1 MQMSLP
7 VVTDSLTRYL
17 AEVRRFPLLNEEEEH
32 RLAVRLF
39 EHNDLQA
46 AQTLITAN
54 LRFVVKVANEY
65 RSYGLKMLDL
75 IQEGNVGLM
84 LAVKKFNP
92 YRGLRLVSYAVWWI
106 RAQIQSYII
115 SSWSLVKIGTTQ
127 AQRKLFYKLKQAKQA
142 IAAMTGGSS
151 TDPADTAA
159 YLSVDEATVTE
170 MDQRL
175 MGEVSLDAPLSEY
188 DGMTMMDG
196 LVDDRPN
203 QEQQLAAAEEQSV
216 LKRQIDRAMQGLS
229 DNEQI
234 VVRERI
240 TAEEP
245 KTLQELSEQLGVSR
259 ERIRQIEQNAIKKLR
274 KTLAG
279 SRLAA

>member
-7 VVTDSLTRYL
+7 VTTDSLSRYL
-17 AEVRRFPLLNEEEEH
+17 AEVRAFPLLSEDDEH
-32 RLAVRLF
+32 RLAVRLYD
-39 EHNDLQA
+39 HNDLQA
-46 AQTLITAN
+46 AQTLITSN

-84 LAVKKFNP
+84 LAVRKFNP

-106 RAQIQSYII
+106 RAQIQSFII

-142 IAAMTGGSS
+142 IASMTGNESV
-151 TDPADTAA
+151 DALDTAA
-159 YLSVDEATVTE
+159 YLNVDAADVDE
-170 MDQRL
+170 MDQRM
-175 MGEVSLDAPLSEY
+175 MGEVSLDAPLGDAEGFSL
-188 DGMTMMDG
+188 MDT

-203 QEQQLAAAEEQSV
+203 QEQALAARQESHT
-216 LKRQIDRAMQGLS
+216 LKRRIATAMAGLTV
-229 DNEQI
+229 NEQTVI
-234 VVRERI
+234 RERV

-245 KTLQELSEQLGVSR
+245 LTLQELSSKMGVSR
-259 ERIRQIEQNAIKKLR
+259 ERVRQIEENALR
-274 KTLAG
+274 KLKRQLAD
-279 SRLAA
+279 AA

>member
-7 VVTDSLTRYL
+7 VTTDSLSRYL
-17 AEVRRFPLLNEEEEH
+17 AEVRAFPLLSEDDEH
-32 RLAVRLF
+32 RLAVRLYD
-39 EHNDLQA
+39 HNDLQA
-46 AQTLITAN
+46 AQTLITSN

-84 LAVKKFNP
+84 LAVRKFNP

-106 RAQIQSYII
+106 RAQIQSFII

-142 IAAMTGGSS
+142 IASMTGNESV
-151 TDPADTAA
+151 DALDTAA
-159 YLSVDEATVTE
+159 YLNVDVADVDE
-170 MDQRL
+170 MDQRM
-175 MGEVSLDAPLSEY
+175 MGEVSLDAPLGDTEGFSL
-188 DGMTMMDG
+188 MDT

-203 QEQQLAAAEEQSV
+203 QEQALAARQESHT
-216 LKRQIDRAMQGLS
+216 LKRRIATAMAGLTV
-229 DNEQI
+229 NEQTVI
-234 VVRERI
+234 RERV

-245 KTLQELSEQLGVSR
+245 LTLQELSSKMGVSR
-259 ERIRQIEQNAIKKLR
+259 ERVRQIEENALR
-274 KTLAG
+274 KLKRQLAD
-279 SRLAA
+279 AA

>member
-7 VVTDSLTRYL
+7 VTTDSLSRYL
-17 AEVRRFPLLNEEEEH
+17 AEVRAFPLLSEDDEH
-32 RLAVRLF
+32 RLAVRLYD
-39 EHNDLQA
+39 HNDLQA
-46 AQTLITAN
+46 AQTLITSN

-84 LAVKKFNP
+84 LAVRKFNP

-106 RAQIQSYII
+106 RAQIQSFII

-142 IAAMTGGSS
+142 IASMTGNESV
-151 TDPADTAA
+151 DALDTAA
-159 YLSVDEATVTE
+159 YLNVDAADVDE
-170 MDQRL
+170 MDQRM
-175 MGEVSLDAPLSEY
+175 MGEVSLDAPLGDTEGFSL
-188 DGMTMMDG
+188 MDT

-203 QEQQLAAAEEQSV
+203 QEQALAARQESHT
-216 LKRQIDRAMQGLS
+216 LKRRIATAMAGLTV
-229 DNEQI
+229 NEQTVI
-234 VVRERI
+234 RERV

-245 KTLQELSEQLGVSR
+245 LTLQELSSKMGVSR
-259 ERIRQIEQNAIKKLR
+259 ERVRQIEENALR
-274 KTLAG
+274 KLKRQLAD
-279 SRLAA
+279 AA

>member
-7 VVTDSLTRYL
+7 VTTDSLSRYL
-17 AEVRRFPLLNEEEEH
+17 AEVRAFPLLSEDDEH
-32 RLAVRLF
+32 RLAVRLYD
-39 EHNDLQA
+39 HNDLQA
-46 AQTLITAN
+46 AQTLITSN

-84 LAVKKFNP
+84 LAVRKFNP

-106 RAQIQSYII
+106 RAQIQSFII

-142 IAAMTGGSS
+142 IASMTGNESV
-151 TDPADTAA
+151 DALDTAA
-159 YLSVDEATVTE
+159 YLNVDAADVDE
-170 MDQRL
+170 MDQRM
-175 MGEVSLDAPLSEY
+175 MGEVSLDAPLGDAEGFSL
-188 DGMTMMDG
+188 MDT

-203 QEQQLAAAEEQSV
+203 QEQALAARQESHT
-216 LKRQIDRAMQGLS
+216 LKRRIATAMAGLTV
-229 DNEQI
+229 NEQTVI
-234 VVRERI
+234 RERV

-245 KTLQELSEQLGVSR
+245 LTLQELSSKMGVSR
-259 ERIRQIEQNAIKKLR
+259 ERVRQIEENALR
-274 KTLAG
+274 KLKRQLAN
-279 SRLAA
+279 AA

>member
-7 VVTDSLTRYL
+7 VTTDSLSRYL
-17 AEVRRFPLLNEEEEH
+17 AEVRAFPLLSEDDEH
-32 RLAVRLF
+32 RLAVRLYD
-39 EHNDLQA
+39 HNDLQA
-46 AQTLITAN
+46 AQTLITSN

-84 LAVKKFNP
+84 LAVRKFNP

-106 RAQIQSYII
+106 RAQIQSFII

-142 IAAMTGGSS
+142 IASMTGNESV
-151 TDPADTAA
+151 DALDTAA
-159 YLSVDEATVTE
+159 YLNVDAADVDE
-170 MDQRL
+170 MDQRM
-175 MGEVSLDAPLSEY
+175 MGEVSLDAPLGDTEGFSL
-188 DGMTMMDG
+188 MDT

-203 QEQQLAAAEEQSV
+203 QEQALAARQESHT
-216 LKRQIDRAMQGLS
+216 LKRRIATAIAGLTV
-229 DNEQI
+229 NEQTVI
-234 VVRERI
+234 RERV

-245 KTLQELSEQLGVSR
+245 LTLQELSSKMGVSR
-259 ERIRQIEQNAIKKLR
+259 ERVRQIEENALR
-274 KTLAG
+274 KLKRQLAD
-279 SRLAA
+279 AA

>member
-115 SSWSLVKIGTTQ
+115 SSWSLV
-127 AQRKLFYKLKQAKQA
+127 
-142 IAAMTGGSS
+142 
-151 TDPADTAA
+151 
-159 YLSVDEATVTE
+159 
-170 MDQRL
+170 
-175 MGEVSLDAPLSEY
+175 
-188 DGMTMMDG
+188 
-196 LVDDRPN
+196 
-203 QEQQLAAAEEQSV
+203 
-216 LKRQIDRAMQGLS
+216 
-229 DNEQI
+229 
-234 VVRERI
+234 
-240 TAEEP
+240 
-245 KTLQELSEQLGVSR
+245 
-259 ERIRQIEQNAIKKLR
+259 
-274 KTLAG
+274 
-279 SRLAA
+279 

>member
-7 VVTDSLTRYL
+7 VTTDSLSIYL
-17 AEVRRFPLLNEEEEH
+17 AEVRAFPLLSEDDEH
-32 RLAVRLF
+32 RLAVRLYD
-39 EHNDLQA
+39 HNDLQA
-46 AQTLITAN
+46 AQTLITSN

-84 LAVKKFNP
+84 LAVRKFNP

-106 RAQIQSYII
+106 RAQIQSFII

-142 IAAMTGGSS
+142 IASMTGNESV
-151 TDPADTAA
+151 DALDTAA
-159 YLSVDEATVTE
+159 YLNVDAADVDE
-170 MDQRL
+170 MDQRM
-175 MGEVSLDAPLSEY
+175 MGEVSLDAPLGDTEGFSL
-188 DGMTMMDG
+188 MDT

-203 QEQQLAAAEEQSV
+203 QEQALAARQESHT
-216 LKRQIDRAMQGLS
+216 LKRRIATAMAGLTV
-229 DNEQI
+229 NEQTVI
-234 VVRERI
+234 RERV

-245 KTLQELSEQLGVSR
+245 LTLQELSSKMGVSR
-259 ERIRQIEQNAIKKLR
+259 ERVRQIEENALR
-274 KTLAG
+274 KLKRQLAD
-279 SRLAA
+279 AA

>member
-7 VVTDSLTRYL
+7 VTTDSLSRYL
-17 AEVRRFPLLNEEEEH
+17 AEVRAFPLLSEDDEH
-32 RLAVRLF
+32 RLAVRLYD
-39 EHNDLQA
+39 HNDLQA
-46 AQTLITAN
+46 AQTLITSN

-84 LAVKKFNP
+84 LAVRKFNP

-106 RAQIQSYII
+106 RAQIQSFII

-142 IAAMTGGSS
+142 IASMTGNESV
-151 TDPADTAA
+151 DALDTAA
-159 YLSVDEATVTE
+159 YLNVDAADVDE
-170 MDQRL
+170 MDQRM
-175 MGEVSLDAPLSEY
+175 MGEVSLDAPLGDTEGFSL
-188 DGMTMMDG
+188 MDT

-203 QEQQLAAAEEQSV
+203 QEQALAARQESHT
-216 LKRQIDRAMQGLS
+216 LKRRIATAMAGLTV
-229 DNEQI
+229 NEQTVI
-234 VVRERI
+234 RERV

-245 KTLQELSEQLGVSR
+245 LTLQELSSKMGVSR
-259 ERIRQIEQNAIKKLR
+259 ERVRQIEENALR
-274 KTLAG
+274 KLKRQLAN
-279 SRLAA
+279 AA